1 MPESRQSQDRERK
14 PRRPSLGERL
24 FAVVAGLGGLLIL
37 GDGTDWAIG
46 DGRVGGALLGIG
58 LAGYLALDAFAR
70 HRDRKPT

>member
-24 FAVVAGLGGLLIL
+24 FAVVAGLGGVLIL

-46 DGRVGGALLGIG
+46 DGRVGGVLLGIG
-58 LAGYLALDAFAR
+58 LAGYVVLDTFAR
-70 HRDRKPT
+70 RRNRKPT